1 MKNVNQDAPFGSFT
15 FKDDASLNN
24 NNIETFNLNTN
35 NNEDA
40 PFGSFTF
47 KDDTSSEIP
56 EWVTTSDKL
65 GYGYEAEPHIFS
77 SLASTAGSY
86 YESYKT
92 GEDVKSIAQR
102 KEEKRMQEIYEENPE
117 YAIFKD
123 REEDATVL
131 LGRVGAGFTDP
142 VTLFMPWTRV
152 AKGGI
157 GATALFSGTVAAG
170 ETALRD
176 MTLYGET
183 NATNTA
189 LAFGVGSIAGAGS
202 DAISRKFLSK
212 KTPDPVKPDAKTA
225 KTLEEISE
233 EVELENPDMI
243 NSATSN
249 LKRLGVLYREEEELN
264 ILLKQTT
271 TRIDKARKARA
282 EKKAATAKK
291 TKTKTKVKE
300 KPLGKSS
307 AVKKVEE
314 QIKEKRKEILEL
326 EKIKLSEDRGIIGFA
341 SWKKALNKGL
351 FSDEEWT
358 SKNGSKGKNLYRAFV
373 QELVRPVAY
382 GTAGG
387 ITGIYLE
394 EDSPRNVER
403 ENNILEYA
411 TAGFVAGFFH
421 KRIKNFNSDKLS
433 RNVLKDMTSIL
444 KEEEVNAYT
453 RTLRERV
460 GKLIA
465 TSNTGYF
472 EAANP
477 VMQKFGLDMLRSFG
491 SKLKVGT
498 VRQESVEELTDA
510 NTALFTNKL
519 SDILDLLS
527 PEDLAATGRLIQ
539 NKGMKKKSE
548 YTFLK
553 EGDLTNTKALEA
565 SNKYFLLQEE
575 FKQYIKNAGILL
587 KEEEVYGL
595 TQLYRNVS
603 AKGYNVPSNKKI
615 LTQAFIK
622 QWENNRLKPKVR
634 GEFMWK
640 GKKITKKTVD
650 SWAKTKASAYL
661 KGADEIKRAEIV
673 DSKML
678 QDGVQNPFSKSVEK
692 NPPLIKSSRF
702 LDTQR
707 KLYDPEARA
716 IAKDLFVQDPIETTL
731 KLYNDV
737 IPYAEFSRVFG
748 SRGQGLIAVRK
759 QLRDYY
765 SKYLPKGAKTL
776 SENKSLDDL
785 YKADLKDIA
794 RTINSHFKV
803 LDYNPN
809 TGVGARS
816 LALSLQT
823 LLATTKLTK
832 VVVPSIG
839 DLIQVIQNS
848 GVRAAASSALRQIKA
863 TSAGGAVLGKNQIK
877 PSSSLAQ
884 QAFKNQKD
892 FEAIG
897 FIKQRKYKGDLEKEL
912 YNTNMTTLPESAYQ
926 EKLMNYQQKFFT
938 AIGLSRVT
946 RFAREFAFDAG
957 VYKVFSLSKK
967 LGKRGS
973 FKNLSSSDV
982 SAITNAGG
990 MSEKGALFLSRFK
1003 TIDEAYGNATA
1014 KRLLDRAGLRAADR
1028 DALIPQIGNRRL
1040 FAQSANPLL
1049 KFAGTFLSWAQAKG
1063 TQTSALLSRIE
1074 NSDGK
1079 LLAAMIASMPLYAA
1093 VRQLHVALNP
1103 SEKYRE
1109 ATQIDVDLNVDNQLL
1124 KFNKVNDVISALKE
1138 GSDSAIFSGQVLP
1151 WHVEKAVR
1159 IYEQTT
1165 KGYNVAPLE
1174 NIYPALAFIN
1184 DSFEVI
1190 TKSEGPRS
1198 AAVGAAELTIPFAKD
1213 VTRRDIPIGKEFLDR
1228 DRLGLTIQEAARTQ
1242 DRIKRPMRGR
1252 RGRQELKLGGPPVSN
1267 VKDNPEDRS
1276 SKYLGESF
1284 FETTRPSLISILEKR
1299 NEVINE
1305 QRETNRRA

>member
-1 MKNVNQDAPFGSFT
+1 MTTFNNQNFPLSNIT
-15 FKDDASLNN
+15 FKDDNNLNN
-24 NNIETFNLNTN
+24 NNVETLNLNTN
-35 NNEDA
+35 DNENF
-40 PFGSFTF
+40 PLSNITF
-47 KDDTSSEIP
+47 KDDTSSELP

-92 GEDVKSIAQR
+92 GEDVKSIANR

-123 REEDATVL
+123 KEEDMTVL

-142 VTLFMPWTRV
+142 VTIFMPWTRV

-157 GATALFSGTVAAG
+157 AATALFSGTLAAG

-189 LAFGVGSIAGAGS
+189 LAFGVGSIVGGSS
-202 DAISRKFLSK
+202 DAISRKFRS

-225 KTLEEISE
+225 KTLKEISE

-271 TRIDKARKARA
+271 TRIDKARKTRA
-282 EKKAATAKK
+282 EKKAATAK
-291 TKTKTKVKE
+291 KTKTKVKE

-307 AVKKVEE
+307 AIKKVEE
-314 QIKEKRKEILEL
+314 QIKTKRKEILEL

-358 SKNGSKGKNLYRAFV
+358 STNGSKGKNLYRAFV

-394 EDSPRNVER
+394 EDSNYNVEKQ
-403 ENNILEYA
+403 NNRLEYA

-519 SDILDLLS
+519 SDILDFLS
-527 PEDLAATGRLIQ
+527 PKDLAATGRLIQ
-539 NKGMKKKSE
+539 NKGSKKGSE
-548 YTFLK
+548 YSFLV
-553 EGDLTNTKALEA
+553 EGDISNIKALEA

-575 FKQYIKNAGILL
+575 FKEYIKNAGILL

-603 AKGYNVPSNKKI
+603 GKGYNVPSNKKI
-615 LTQAFIK
+615 LTQAFTK
-622 QWENNRLKPKVR
+622 QWENNRLKPKTK

-640 GKKITKKTVD
+640 GKKVTVKNVD

-661 KGADEIKRAEIV
+661 RGADEIKRAEIV

-765 SKYLPKGAKTL
+765 SKYLPKGVKSL

-816 LALSLQT
+816 LALTLQT

-863 TSAGGAVLGKNQIK
+863 TSVGGTVLGKNQIK

-897 FIKQRKYKGDLEKEL
+897 FIQQRKYKGDLEKEL
-912 YNTNMTTLPESAYQ
+912 YNTNMTTVAESAYQ

-967 LGKRGS
+967 LGKKGS

-1003 TIDEAYGNATA
+1003 TIDEAYGNSTA

-1063 TQTSALLSRIE
+1063 TQTSALISRIE

-1079 LLAAMIASMPLYAA
+1079 LLAAMVASMPLYAA
-1093 VRQLHVALNP
+1093 VRQLHIALNP
-1103 SEKYRE
+1103 SENYRE
-1109 ATQIDVDLNVDNQLL
+1109 GTQMDIDLNVDNKLL
-1124 KFNKVNDVISALKE
+1124 KFTKVNDVMSALKE

-1159 IYEQTT
+1159 LYEQTT

-1213 VTRRDIPIGKEFLDR
+1213 ITRRNIPIGKEFLDR
-1228 DRLGLTIQEAARTQ
+1228 DRLGLTIREAARTQ
-1242 DRIKRPMRGR
+1242 DRINRPMRGR
-1252 RGRQELKLGGPPVSN
+1252 RGRQELKLGGPPVAN
-1267 VKDNPEDRS
+1267 ADDDPVDRINP
-1276 SKYLGESF
+1276 YTGETYF
-1284 FETTRPSLISILEKR
+1284 NTAKPSLLAILEKR
-1299 NEVINE
+1299 NEVTDE
-1305 QRETNRRA
+1305 QRKTN

>member
-1 MKNVNQDAPFGSFT
+1 MKNVNQNAPLGSFT
-15 FKDDASLNN
+15 FKDDVSLNN
-24 NNIETFNLNTN
+24 NNIETFNLNSSD
-35 NNEDA
+35 NESLNL
-40 PFGSFTF
+40 GSFTF
-47 KDDTSSEIP
+47 KDDTSSELP

-65 GYGYEAEPHIFS
+65 GYGYEAEPQILS

-86 YESYKT
+86 YESYRT
-92 GEDVKSIAQR
+92 GEDIKSIANR

-123 REEDATVL
+123 KEEDMTVL

-142 VTLFMPWTRV
+142 VTIFMPWTRV

-157 GATALFSGTVAAG
+157 GATALFSGTLAAG

-189 LAFGVGSIAGAGS
+189 LAFGIGSIVGGGS
-202 DAISRKFLSK
+202 DAISRKFRS

-225 KTLEEISE
+225 KTLKEISE

-271 TRIDKARKARA
+271 TRIDKARKTRA
-282 EKKAATAKK
+282 EKKAATAK
-291 TKTKTKVKE
+291 KTKTKVKE

-307 AVKKVEE
+307 AVKKIEE
-314 QIKEKRKEILEL
+314 QIKTKRKEILEL

-358 SKNGSKGKNLYRAFV
+358 STNGSKGKNLYRAFV

-394 EDSPRNVER
+394 EDSNYNVEKQ
-403 ENNILEYA
+403 NNRLEYA

-519 SDILDLLS
+519 SDILDFLS
-527 PEDLAATGRLIQ
+527 PKDLAATGRLIQ
-539 NKGMKKKSE
+539 NKGSKKGSE
-548 YTFLK
+548 YSFLV
-553 EGDLTNTKALEA
+553 EGDISNIKALEA

-575 FKQYIKNAGILL
+575 FKEYIKNAGILL

-603 AKGYNVPSNKKI
+603 GKGYNVPSNKKI
-615 LTQAFIK
+615 LTQAFTK
-622 QWENNRLKPKVR
+622 QWENNRLKPKTK

-640 GKKITKKTVD
+640 GKKVTVKNVD

-661 KGADEIKRAEIV
+661 RGADEIKRAEIV

-765 SKYLPKGAKTL
+765 SKYLPKGVKSL

-816 LALSLQT
+816 LALTLQT

-863 TSAGGAVLGKNQIK
+863 TSVGGTVLGKNQIK

-897 FIKQRKYKGDLEKEL
+897 FIQQRKYKGDLEKEL
-912 YNTNMTTLPESAYQ
+912 YNTNMTTVAESAYQ

-967 LGKRGS
+967 LGKKGS

-1003 TIDEAYGNATA
+1003 TIDEAYGNSTA

-1063 TQTSALLSRIE
+1063 TQTSALISRIE

-1079 LLAAMIASMPLYAA
+1079 LLAAMVASMPLYAA
-1093 VRQLHVALNP
+1093 VRQLHIALNP
-1103 SEKYRE
+1103 SENYRE
-1109 ATQIDVDLNVDNQLL
+1109 GTQMDIDLNVDNKLL
-1124 KFNKVNDVISALKE
+1124 KFTKVNDVMSALKE

-1159 IYEQTT
+1159 LYEQTT

-1190 TKSEGPRS
+1190 TKAEGPRS

-1213 VTRRDIPIGKEFLDR
+1213 ITRRNIPIGKEFLDR
-1228 DRLGLTIQEAARTQ
+1228 DRLGLTIREAARTQ
-1242 DRIKRPMRGR
+1242 DRINRPMRGR
-1252 RGRQELKLGGPPVSN
+1252 RGRQELKLGGPPVAN
-1267 VKDNPEDRS
+1267 ADDDPVDRINP
-1276 SKYLGESF
+1276 YTGETYF
-1284 FETTRPSLISILEKR
+1284 NTAKPSLLAILEKR
-1299 NEVINE
+1299 NEVTDE
-1305 QRETNRRA
+1305 QRKTN

>member
-1 MKNVNQDAPFGSFT
+1 MKNVNQNAPFGSFT

-24 NNIETFNLNTN
+24 NDIETFNLNNN
-35 NNEDA
+35 NNENL
-40 PFGSFTF
+40 PISNFTF

-86 YESYKT
+86 YESYRT
-92 GEDVKSIAQR
+92 GEDIKSIANR

-123 REEDATVL
+123 KEEDMTVL

-142 VTLFMPWTRV
+142 VTIFMPWTRV

-157 GATALFSGTVAAG
+157 AATALFSGTLAAG

-189 LAFGVGSIAGAGS
+189 LAFGVGSIVGGGS
-202 DAISRKFLSK
+202 DAISRKFRSK
-212 KTPDPVKPDAKTA
+212 TSDPVKPDAKTA

-233 EVELENPDMI
+233 EVELENPDII
-243 NSATSN
+243 NGATSN

-271 TRIDKARKARA
+271 TRIDKARKTRA
-282 EKKAATAKK
+282 EKKAATAK
-291 TKTKTKVKE
+291 KTKTKVKE

-307 AVKKVEE
+307 AVKKIEE
-314 QIKEKRKEILEL
+314 QIKTKRKEILEL

-358 SKNGSKGKNLYRAFV
+358 STNGSKGKNLYRAFV

-394 EDSPRNVER
+394 EDSNYNVEKQ
-403 ENNILEYA
+403 NNRLEYA

-519 SDILDLLS
+519 SDILDFLS
-527 PEDLAATGRLIQ
+527 PKDLAATGRLIQ
-539 NKGMKKKSE
+539 NKGSKKGSE
-548 YTFLK
+548 YSFLV
-553 EGDLTNTKALEA
+553 EGDISNIKALEA

-575 FKQYIKNAGILL
+575 FKEYIKNAGILL

-603 AKGYNVPSNKKI
+603 GKGYNVPSNKKI
-615 LTQAFIK
+615 LTQAFTK
-622 QWENNRLKPKVR
+622 QWENNRLKPKTK

-640 GKKITKKTVD
+640 GKKVTVKNVD

-661 KGADEIKRAEIV
+661 RGADEIKRAEIV

-765 SKYLPKGAKTL
+765 SKYLPKGVKSL

-816 LALSLQT
+816 LALTLQT

-863 TSAGGAVLGKNQIK
+863 TSVGGTVLGKNQIK

-897 FIKQRKYKGDLEKEL
+897 FIQQRKYKGDLEKEL
-912 YNTNMTTLPESAYQ
+912 YNTNMTTVAESAYQ

-967 LGKRGS
+967 LGKKGS

-1014 KRLLDRAGLRAADR
+1014 KKLLDRAGLRAADR

-1109 ATQIDVDLNVDNQLL
+1109 ATQMDVDLNVDNQLL

-1190 TKSEGPRS
+1190 TKAEGPRS

-1213 VTRRDIPIGKEFLDR
+1213 ITRRNIPIGKEFLDR
-1228 DRLGLTIQEAARTQ
+1228 DRLGLTIREAARTQ
-1242 DRIKRPMRGR
+1242 DRINRPMRGR
-1252 RGRQELKLGGPPVSN
+1252 RGRQELKLGGPPVAN
-1267 VKDNPEDRS
+1267 ADDDPVDRINP
-1276 SKYLGESF
+1276 YTGETYF
-1284 FETTRPSLISILEKR
+1284 NTAKPSLLAILEKR
-1299 NEVINE
+1299 NEVTDE
-1305 QRETNRRA
+1305 QRKTN

>member
-1 MKNVNQDAPFGSFT
+1 MKNVNQNLPISNFT
-15 FKDDASLNN
+15 FKDDVSLNN
-24 NNIETFNLNTN
+24 NDIETFNLNNN
-35 NNEDA
+35 NNENL
-40 PFGSFTF
+40 PISNFTF
-47 KDDTSSEIP
+47 KDDTSSELP

-92 GEDVKSIAQR
+92 GEDVKSIANR

-123 REEDATVL
+123 KEEDMTVL

-142 VTLFMPWTRV
+142 VTIFMPWTRV

-157 GATALFSGTVAAG
+157 AATALFSGTLAAG

-189 LAFGVGSIAGAGS
+189 LAFGVGSIVGGGS
-202 DAISRKFLSK
+202 DAISRKFRS

-225 KTLEEISE
+225 KTLKEISE

-271 TRIDKARKARA
+271 TRIDKARKTRA
-282 EKKAATAKK
+282 EKKAATAK
-291 TKTKTKVKE
+291 KTKTKVKE

-307 AVKKVEE
+307 AIKKVEE
-314 QIKEKRKEILEL
+314 QIKTKRKEILEL

-358 SKNGSKGKNLYRAFV
+358 STNGSKGKNLYRAFV
-373 QELVRPVAY
+373 QELVRPLAY

-394 EDSPRNVER
+394 EDSNYNVEKQ
-403 ENNILEYA
+403 NNRLEYA

-477 VMQKFGLDMLRSFG
+477 VMQKFGLGMLRSFG

-498 VRQESVEELTDA
+498 IRQESVEELTDA

-519 SDILDLLS
+519 SDILDFLS
-527 PEDLAATGRLIQ
+527 PKDLAATGRLIQ
-539 NKGMKKKSE
+539 NKGSKKGSE
-548 YTFLK
+548 YSFLV
-553 EGDLTNTKALEA
+553 EGDISNTKALEA

-575 FKQYIKNAGILL
+575 FKKYIKNAGILL

-603 AKGYNVPSNKKI
+603 GKGYNVPSNKKI
-615 LTQAFIK
+615 LTQAFTK
-622 QWENNRLKPKVR
+622 QWENNRLKPKTK
-634 GEFMWK
+634 GEFMWQ
-640 GKKITKKTVD
+640 GKKVTIKNVD
-650 SWAKTKASAYL
+650 KWASRKATDYL
-661 KGADEIKRAEIV
+661 KGADKIKRAEIV

-678 QDGVQNPFSKSVEK
+678 LEGVRNPFAKTTES
-692 NPPLIKSSRF
+692 NPPLIQKSRF

-716 IAKDLFVQDPIETTL
+716 VAKDLFVQDPIETTL

-765 SKYLPKGAKTL
+765 SKYLPKGVKSL

-816 LALSLQT
+816 LALTLQT

-863 TSAGGAVLGKNQIK
+863 TSAGGAVLGKNKIK

-897 FIKQRKYKGDLEKEL
+897 FIQQRKYKGDLEKEL
-912 YNTNMTTLPESAYQ
+912 YNTNMTTVAESAYQ

-967 LGKRGS
+967 LGKKGS

-1003 TIDEAYGNATA
+1003 TIDEAYGNSTA

-1063 TQTSALLSRIE
+1063 TQTSALISRIE

-1079 LLAAMIASMPLYAA
+1079 LLAAMVASMPLYAA
-1093 VRQLHVALNP
+1093 VRQLHIALNP
-1103 SEKYRE
+1103 SENYRE
-1109 ATQIDVDLNVDNQLL
+1109 GTQMDIDLNVDNKLL
-1124 KFNKVNDVISALKE
+1124 KFTKVNDVMSALKE

-1159 IYEQTT
+1159 LYEQTT

-1213 VTRRDIPIGKEFLDR
+1213 ITRRNIPIGKEFLDR
-1228 DRLGLTIQEAARTQ
+1228 DRLGLTIREAARTQ
-1242 DRIKRPMRGR
+1242 DRINRPMRGR
-1252 RGRQELKLGGPPVSN
+1252 RGRQELKLGGPPVAN
-1267 VKDNPEDRS
+1267 ADDDPVDRINP
-1276 SKYLGESF
+1276 YTGETYF
-1284 FETTRPSLISILEKR
+1284 NTAKPSLLAILEKR
-1299 NEVINE
+1299 NEVTDE
-1305 QRETNRRA
+1305 QRKTN

>member
-1 MKNVNQDAPFGSFT
+1 MKNVNQNAPLGSFT
-15 FKDDASLNN
+15 FKDDVSLNN
-24 NNIETFNLNTN
+24 NNIETFNLNSSD
-35 NNEDA
+35 NESLNL
-40 PFGSFTF
+40 GSFTF
-47 KDDTSSEIP
+47 KDDTSSELP

-65 GYGYEAEPHIFS
+65 GYGYEAEPQILS

-86 YESYKT
+86 YESYRT
-92 GEDVKSIAQR
+92 GEDIKSIANR

-123 REEDATVL
+123 KEEDMTVL

-142 VTLFMPWTRV
+142 VTIFMPWTRV

-157 GATALFSGTVAAG
+157 AATALFSGTLAAG

-189 LAFGVGSIAGAGS
+189 LAFGVGSIVGGGS
-202 DAISRKFLSK
+202 DAISRKFRS

-225 KTLEEISE
+225 KTLKEISE

-271 TRIDKARKARA
+271 TRIDKARKTRA
-282 EKKAATAKK
+282 EKKAATAK
-291 TKTKTKVKE
+291 KTKTKVKE

-307 AVKKVEE
+307 AIKKVEE
-314 QIKEKRKEILEL
+314 QIKTKRKEILEL

-358 SKNGSKGKNLYRAFV
+358 STNGSKGKNLYRAFV

-394 EDSPRNVER
+394 EDSNYNVEKQ
-403 ENNILEYA
+403 NNRLEYA

-519 SDILDLLS
+519 SDILDFLS
-527 PEDLAATGRLIQ
+527 PKDLAATGRLIQ
-539 NKGMKKKSE
+539 NKGSKKGSE
-548 YTFLK
+548 YSFLV
-553 EGDLTNTKALEA
+553 EGDISNIKALEA

-575 FKQYIKNAGILL
+575 FKEYIKNAGILL

-603 AKGYNVPSNKKI
+603 GKGYNVPSNKKI
-615 LTQAFIK
+615 LTQAFTK
-622 QWENNRLKPKVR
+622 QWENNRLKPKTK

-640 GKKITKKTVD
+640 GKKVTVKNVD

-661 KGADEIKRAEIV
+661 RGADEIKRAEIV

-765 SKYLPKGAKTL
+765 SKYLPKGVKSL

-816 LALSLQT
+816 LALTLQT

-863 TSAGGAVLGKNQIK
+863 TSVGGTVLGKNQIK

-897 FIKQRKYKGDLEKEL
+897 FIQQRKYKGDLEKEL
-912 YNTNMTTLPESAYQ
+912 YNTNMTTVAESAYQ

-967 LGKRGS
+967 LGKKGS

-1003 TIDEAYGNATA
+1003 TIDEAYGNSTA

-1063 TQTSALLSRIE
+1063 TQTSALISRIE

-1079 LLAAMIASMPLYAA
+1079 LLAAMVASMPLYAA
-1093 VRQLHVALNP
+1093 VRQLHIALNP
-1103 SEKYRE
+1103 SENYRE
-1109 ATQIDVDLNVDNQLL
+1109 GTQMDIDLNVDNKLL
-1124 KFNKVNDVISALKE
+1124 KFTKVNDVMSALKE

-1159 IYEQTT
+1159 LYEQTT

-1190 TKSEGPRS
+1190 TKAEGPRS

-1213 VTRRDIPIGKEFLDR
+1213 ITRRNIPIGKEFLDR
-1228 DRLGLTIQEAARTQ
+1228 DRLGLTIREAARTQ
-1242 DRIKRPMRGR
+1242 DRINRPMRGR
-1252 RGRQELKLGGPPVSN
+1252 RGRQELKLGGPPVAN
-1267 VKDNPEDRS
+1267 ADDDPVDRINP
-1276 SKYLGESF
+1276 YTGETYF
-1284 FETTRPSLISILEKR
+1284 NTAKPSLLAILEKR
-1299 NEVINE
+1299 NEVTDE
-1305 QRETNRRA
+1305 QRKTN